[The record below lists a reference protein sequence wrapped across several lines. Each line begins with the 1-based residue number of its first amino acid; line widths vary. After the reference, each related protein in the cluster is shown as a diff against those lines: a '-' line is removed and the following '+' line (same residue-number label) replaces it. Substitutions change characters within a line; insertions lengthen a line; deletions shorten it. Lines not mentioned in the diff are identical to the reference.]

1 MLFRSLDGF
10 ININGDGISA
20 IEFIFLT
27 AMLTLLPSL
36 VVMTT
41 SFTRYVISLSFLRN
55 ALGTQQTPPNMVL
68 VGIAMFLTLF
78 TMGPTIDQI
87 NQQAYTPYVNG
98 EIEQAEFFTRASVPL
113 KDYMLHQTEM
123 TSLELFCEL
132 SQTELPEGE
141 ISSLA
146 EELPLR
152 VVTPAFIT
160 SELKKA
166 FQIGF
171 YLYIPFL
178 LIDVIVSSTLMSM
191 GMIMLPPA
199 MISTPFKLLLF
210 ITINGWELLFS
221 TLVQG
226 IR

>member
-1 MLFRSLDGF
+1 MNTLDGF

-113 KDYMLHQTEM
+113 KD
-123 TSLELFCEL
+123 
-132 SQTELPEGE
+132 
-141 ISSLA
+141 
-146 EELPLR
+146 
-152 VVTPAFIT
+152 
-160 SELKKA
+160 
-166 FQIGF
+166 
-171 YLYIPFL
+171 
-178 LIDVIVSSTLMSM
+178 
-191 GMIMLPPA
+191 
-199 MISTPFKLLLF
+199 
-210 ITINGWELLFS
+210 
-221 TLVQG
+221 
-226 IR
+226 

>member
-1 MLFRSLDGF
+1 MNTLDGF

-123 TSLELFCEL
+123 TSLVLFCEL

>member
-1 MLFRSLDGF
+1 MNTLDGF

-226 IR
+226 VR

>member
-1 MLFRSLDGF
+1 MNTLDGF

-87 NQQAYTPYVNG
+87 NQHTNRKLTFRKSR
-98 EIEQAEFFTRASVPL
+98 ESER
-113 KDYMLHQTEM
+113 
-123 TSLELFCEL
+123 
-132 SQTELPEGE
+132 
-141 ISSLA
+141 ISS
-146 EELPLR
+146 
-152 VVTPAFIT
+152 
-160 SELKKA
+160 
-166 FQIGF
+166 
-171 YLYIPFL
+171 
-178 LIDVIVSSTLMSM
+178 
-191 GMIMLPPA
+191 
-199 MISTPFKLLLF
+199 
-210 ITINGWELLFS
+210 
-221 TLVQG
+221 
-226 IR
+226 